1 MYVHLGLCDYLKGVY
16 YIYEYDAMHI
26 HEMGCVWVCVC
37 VCVCSSVV
45 SLNQHALLPKYQFAI
60 GEHSYIALEGN

>member
-37 VCVCSSVV
+37 VCV
-45 SLNQHALLPKYQFAI
+45 
-60 GEHSYIALEGN
+60 